1 MTDKPSDEKPVE
13 TVPTSEPTKPSTSK
27 PASKPKQAQQ
37 TPLEQ
42 AIHAYVN
49 GFDKRKFADRL
60 LSELAGVGIES
71 LEDVGPHRLGD
82 VRHALR
88 ATLRAD
94 AHAFYAAAAEIRSKS

>member
-1 MTDKPSDEKPVE
+1 MTDKPSDETPVE
-13 TVPTSEPTKPSTSK
+13 AVPKSEKPKAT
-27 PASKPKQAQQ
+27 PASKPRQAQQ